1 MGSTR
6 ASLALLPMVIAGF
19 LRLVTN
25 RRVFIEPDST
35 EDAVTF
41 VDALLDSP
49 GVELQPCGEEWP
61 ILRAK
66 LLARGRKGNEVTDAW
81 IASATESCSFPQ
93 SPVTER
99 LHAPGRR
106 DGKRLT
112 LRNNPK
118 NVTAHAAIAMNT
130 NPRGI
135 TWSAAIPTASA
146 SRNVQTVYI
155 PSGKTAPQ

>member
-1 MGSTR
+1 MTPDVNVLIAAFRRDHQHRAVALWWLDGAREACAEGR

-49 GVELQPCGEEWP
+49 GVELRPCGEVWP

-66 LLARGRKGNEVTDAW
+66 LLARGHKGNEVTDAW
-81 IASATESCSFPQ
+81 IASATESCSEHLVTFDRDFLKLL
-93 SPVTER
+93 SPRDFTLLTAETES
-99 LHAPGRR
+99 
-106 DGKRLT
+106 D
-112 LRNNPK
+112 
-118 NVTAHAAIAMNT
+118 
-130 NPRGI
+130 
-135 TWSAAIPTASA
+135 
-146 SRNVQTVYI
+146 
-155 PSGKTAPQ
+155 

>member
-1 MGSTR
+1 MTPDVNVLIAAFRGDHRHHAVALQWLDGARVACTEGR

-25 RRVFIEPDST
+25 RRVFIEPDSI

-66 LLARGRKGNEVTDAW
+66 LIARDHKGNAVTDAW
-81 IASATESCSFPQ
+81 IASATESSSEHLVTFDRDFLNLL
-93 SPVTER
+93 SPSDFTLLTVETE
-99 LHAPGRR
+99 
-106 DGKRLT
+106 
-112 LRNNPK
+112 
-118 NVTAHAAIAMNT
+118 
-130 NPRGI
+130 
-135 TWSAAIPTASA
+135 
-146 SRNVQTVYI
+146 
-155 PSGKTAPQ
+155 SG